1 MSFKIRKLTQ
11 IDLVA
16 DERLYLS
23 ADGKRVLRE
32 GEPGVATLLAGVGQ
46 IIPAGVVKRLGLKA
60 AEEVT
65 PPTTEIKAREK
76 RVVKP
81 ETRE

>member
-32 GEPGVATLLAGVGQ
+32 GEPGAATLLAAAGQ
-46 IIPAGVVKRLGLKA
+46 IIPANVVKRLGLKA
-60 AEEVT
+60 PDEVT
-65 PPTTEIKAREK
+65 PAPAE
-76 RVVKP
+76 VKQ
-81 ETRE
+81 